1 MTDDF
6 QLVVRPKRRQKFRKA
21 KQFKDGIIS
30 FGSSLA
36 PECQESKQSI
46 LHKLQKCRNE
56 IELSDFYTKFQE
68 ILVKKIS
75 ECLLSC
81 HYEQL
86 MTATDCGVSNET
98 FGEISPEH
106 STSLEETFKHLLSLQ
121 DDTPKDESSSQV
133 KMEECITQLAPLKL
147 ELVAYGIGHFAE
159 CKIAQYQL
167 ALMMAIC
174 DQFKLSLHQCYT
186 YDPVWS
192 DVEKSVIH
200 SIGVSLLSKNEEG
213 KRSCLSNK
221 LTLFL
226 MPHCGTALYNNLLW
240 ANWNPSQLRNLII
253 VGNSFQNLVDRHS
266 HKDLREKAAYIY
278 KIYPATEEISLSNTF
293 VYSDI
298 FNDTSI
304 HCFPMKNLK
313 KLPED
318 FWLNRSEPNYNLSD
332 IEIIVNK

>member
-1 MTDDF
+1 MVL
-6 QLVVRPKRRQKFRKA
+6 LVLEVLSHLSVRNRN
-21 KQFKDGIIS
+21 
-30 FGSSLA
+30 SLSYINYKNA
-36 PECQESKQSI
+36 
-46 LHKLQKCRNE
+46 
-56 IELSDFYTKFQE
+56 E